1 MTIWLIILTWSR
13 YQIKSVAVENSKK
26 WRLEFNSLV
35 WAHDSLVWAHDSLVW
50 AHGNACDCCECVT
63 LKNST
68 GLNLIN
74 KQASCRP
81 QRLSKTEIL
90 SFIYLGT
97 VFQRVVS
104 AINHI
109 NYCTVN
115 IVLRNPVNLVNN
127 GPQKSARIKVVRCK
141 REWLFELWFRSE

>member
-1 MTIWLIILTWSR
+1 MKFDLEPLKSMAPRKVNDCLTNYIDMESIK
-13 YQIKSVAVENSKK
+13 QINSKK
-26 WRLEFNSLV
+26 WRLELN
-35 WAHDSLVWAHDSLVW
+35 SLVW
-50 AHGNACDCCECVT
+50 AHGNACDCCESVT

-90 SFIYLGT
+90 SFIYLGS
-97 VFQRVVS
+97 VFERVVS

-115 IVLRNPVNLVNN
+115 SVLRNAVNLVNN

-141 REWLFELWFRSE
+141 REWQNKVNVLTGWW